1 MKDFRKGNA
10 FDLMRKQ
17 IEKEIT
23 KLSKLRENGRRRME
37 NDCKEIIILKQAHLV
52 KLVAY

>member
-23 KLSKLRENGRRRME
+23 KLSKLRKMEGRKYNIYYVE
-37 NDCKEIIILKQAHLV
+37 WKTDFNDYI
-52 KLVAY
+52 